1 MCGIVALI
9 RKRANVAEA
18 EAAATGYNDN
28 ELIVKATMNSLRE
41 LLNRGYDSIG
51 LGAVSAD
58 GEIAL
63 ERTCVL
69 SDDVVDGLVR
79 RMSTKAGDA
88 RCCVGHSRW
97 ATHGGKNT
105 RNAHPHVSMRT
116 MFALVHNGIIENY
129 RAFKRKLTEEH
140 AYRFRSDTDSEV
152 IVNMIE
158 HEYTRQRDGPGG
170 AGRAGVVRAIESVMA
185 VLSGTYGLAV
195 VCVDTP
201 DDVYVCKSGSPILVG
216 ENDSCIMASSE
227 VSGFRGEINYYI
239 SLPSK
244 RVAVLS
250 ADDGILLDAVTAL
263 DDMGERLL
271 LARNAGTGDGNGAD
285 TITSKGD
292 YTVYCTEGVRTVDS
306 PHPYDHWMLKEL
318 MEQPETIMNAIN
330 NGARVFDGRIRLGG
344 LSECALALNG
354 VTAVVLLGCGTS
366 LYACQCARAY
376 FLSIG
381 KISTVG
387 VYDAAAFT
395 MADMPKDV
403 CTLVCVCS
411 QSGETMDVLRCL
423 EMLRRSR
430 GGKQTFITL
439 GVINVVDSQIA
450 REVDCGVYMNAGR
463 EVSVASTK
471 SYTAS
476 LVVLYMISVWLNA
489 LFVRGHS
496 TSLSSSSSSTATAP
510 AALAFETDAVDE
522 IRHLVVQ
529 MRQLVTQ
536 SGSASGGRHLAEA
549 IYERYK
555 LEAIDHASLFVLGR
569 GKMES
574 VARECALKFKEICYI
589 HAEGCHAG
597 SLKHGPFAL
606 LTDGFPVV
614 LLVERDSRE
623 KMLNTYEELR
633 SRGSHVFVVTNCVF
647 DDMPCSDAV
656 YLPYNHSLSEVLFAN
671 FMHTMAYAMAVRRGI
686 NPDRPRNLAKVV
698 TVE

>member
-9 RKRANVAEA
+9 RKRALAMEVPTPLA
-18 EAAATGYNDN
+18 AAATGYNDN
-28 ELIVKATMNSLRE
+28 ELIVEATMNSLRE

-51 LGAVSAD
+51 LGAVSSD
-58 GEIAL
+58 GEIAV

-79 RMSTKAGDA
+79 RLSTKVDGA

-105 RNAHPHVSMRT
+105 RNAHPHASMRA

-129 RAFKRKLTEEH
+129 RAFKRELTEEH
-140 AYRFRSDTDSEV
+140 AYQFRSDTDSEV

-158 HEYTRQRDGPGG
+158 HEYLRQRNEPGG
-170 AGRAGVVRAIESVMA
+170 TSGGGRPEVVRAIESVIA
-185 VLSGTYGLAV
+185 TLLGTYGLAV

-201 DDVYVCKSGSPILVG
+201 NEVYVCKSGSPILVG

-239 SLPSK
+239 SLPPK

-250 ADDGILLDAVTAL
+250 ADDGILLDAATAL
-263 DDMGERLL
+263 DDMGERLS
-271 LARNAGTGDGNGAD
+271 LAKNAGIGNGTD
-285 TITSKGD
+285 KRD
-292 YTVYCTEGVRTVDS
+292 YTVYCTEGIRREDS
-306 PHPYDHWMLKEL
+306 PRPYDHWMLKEL
-318 MEQPETIMNAIN
+318 MEQPETIMKAIN
-330 NGARVFDGRIRLGG
+330 NGARVFDGRVRLGG
-344 LSECALALNG
+344 LSECALALND
-354 VTAVVLLGCGTS
+354 VTSVVMLACGTS

-381 KISTVG
+381 RISTVG

-395 MADMPKDV
+395 MADMPKDA

-411 QSGETMDVLRCL
+411 QSGETMDVMRCL
-423 EMLRRSR
+423 EMLRCSRS
-430 GGKQTFITL
+430 GKQTFITV

-489 LFVRGHS
+489 LFVRRC
-496 TSLSSSSSSTATAP
+496 SSSAS
-510 AALAFETDAVDE
+510 AALAFETDAVNE
-522 IRHLVVQ
+522 IRHLIVQ

-536 SGSASGGRHLAEA
+536 SGSASGGRHLADA

-555 LEAIDHASLFVLGR
+555 LAAIDHASLFVLGR

-623 KMLNTYEELR
+623 KMLNTYEELK
-633 SRGSHVFVVTNCVF
+633 SRGSHVFVITNCVF
-647 DDMPCSDAV
+647 DDLPCSDAV
-656 YLPYNHSLSEVLFAN
+656 YLPYNQSLSEVLFAN